1 MPAKERFR
9 ANEERERRR
18 LAEAKS
24 RDIAREFRNKKA
36 LGAKEREKTK
46 VCPSAAAESLSE
58 AIANKFRRKPEGKG
72 DNLSLQEK
80 FPKRESESSK
90 RYELPTSRTE
100 MEISRE
106 GESEKSN
113 RNSKREHS
121 KSSSLRRSDEI
132 YRLYFNEELTQSDV
146 AERLGISKSTIGRVF
161 RINGWTA
168 RHKPSRREID
178 GCEAHKLYFDEG
190 LTQKEV
196 AEKLGVSKST
206 ASRAFQFYGWNTR
219 IIKSRSELDAI
230 KIHQLHFDKNLSQK
244 EIAEKLGVSRQTIT
258 RIFRDHEWQ
267 GRGHTKFESDEER
280 EIANKEKAQLFRR
293 KIHRLREKLFGTECT
308 ICGIDKEKKSLAI
321 HRKDGIDH
329 DYDALWRLE
338 YLETVNP
345 DEWTALCIPCH
356 RGVHWLMKFGKFEWD
371 EIEGFFKENRGLEY
385 ERKSPKFLEADSIS
399 PSESEQVSRT
409 PEENVAN
416 LRKALFGENCFFCGT
431 HGKEKRLAIHRKDGR
446 PHGDRLLWS
455 KKYLRALNPNDWV
468 SLCQKCHRYVHWTM
482 NELHLDWAKLE
493 SAFHK
498 GQ

>member
-9 ANEERERRR
+9 AKEERERRR

-24 RDIAREFRNKKA
+24 RDIAREFRSKKA
-36 LGAKEREKTK
+36 FGAKEREKTK

-58 AIANKFRRKPEGKG
+58 TIANRFRRKPEGKG
-72 DNLSLQEK
+72 DDSSLQEK
-80 FPKRESESSK
+80 LPKRESKSSK
-90 RYELPTSRTE
+90 RYELPTNRTE
-100 MEISRE
+100 MESSRE

-113 RNSKREHS
+113 QDSKREDS

-132 YRLYFNEELTQSDV
+132 YSLYFNEGLTQLEV
-146 AERLGISKSTIGRVF
+146 AERLGISKSTISRAF

-168 RHKPSRREID
+168 RHKPNRREID
-178 GCEAHKLYFDEG
+178 GYEAHELYFDEG

-206 ASRAFQFYGWNTR
+206 LSRAFQFFGWKTR
-219 IIKSRSELDAI
+219 IIKSRSELDDN
-230 KIHQLHFDKNLSQK
+230 KIRQLHFNNNLSQ
-244 EIAEKLGVSRQTIT
+244 EEVAERLGVSRQTIT
-258 RIFRDHEWQ
+258 RVFRDHEWQ

-280 EIANKEKAQLFRR
+280 EIANKEKAQLFRQ
-293 KIHRLREKLFGTECT
+293 KIHKLREKLFGTECT
-308 ICGIDKEKKSLAI
+308 ICGIDKEKKPLAI

-329 DYDALWRLE
+329 DYDALWRLG

-345 DEWTALCIPCH
+345 DEWAALCIPCH

-371 EIEGFFKENRGLEY
+371 EIEGFSKENRGLEH

-399 PSESEQVSRT
+399 TSGSEQVSRT

-416 LRKALFGENCFFCGT
+416 LRKALFGENCF
-431 HGKEKRLAIHRKDGR
+431 GR

-455 KKYLRALNPNDWV
+455 KKHLRALNPNDWV

-482 NELHLDWAKLE
+482 DELRLDWAKLE